1 MAEKMAEKR
10 SLIPDLVAGLT
21 TGIANIPDAM
31 ASAILAGVNPVFG
44 LYALMVGTPVGALL
58 TSSNFMLICTTSAMA
73 LTAGSALSHL
83 SGPAQNQ
90 ALFTLTLLVGL
101 FMMAAGLLRLGRL
114 MRFVSNAVMVG
125 FLTGVSVLVVLSQL
139 GDFTGYGSAYSNK
152 VASSVDILL
161 HPAQIDGQTM
171 AIGLLTV
178 LLILAFDRT
187 RLRNFSM
194 LLAMIIASA
203 VVVLLDWQS
212 VQQVSDVA
220 VIPGG
225 LPLPGLPKLSLIPEL
240 IAPAL
245 SIMIIGL
252 VQGAGVS
259 KAYPNPDGNY
269 PDLSRDFFGQGA
281 ANTIAG
287 FFHGMPIGGSVSSTA
302 LNVSAGAKS
311 RWAGVFSGLVIVIV
325 VLLFS
330 RAVSV
335 VAMPAMAAL
344 LIMAGIQS
352 IKVEEVRD
360 VWDVGWG
367 PRIVMAVTFA
377 STLMIPVQYA
387 VFAGVVLSILAYLIS
402 SSQDVQ
408 LFEITP
414 LLDGTYREQPAPE
427 ELPGN
432 AVTVLDIRGSVFFAA
447 AYRLEEMLP
456 SAREVERPVVIF
468 RLRQSRQISSTFVNV
483 LEFYDAQLRA
493 QGGKLMLSGVG
504 PRVKEQLDLT
514 ETTQDVLGEE
524 AIYLSTDIIGDSTKA
539 ALEAASVWLEETA
552 DKQVNNL

>member
-1 MAEKMAEKR
+1 MDQKK
-10 SLIPDLVAGLT
+10 LVPDFVAGLT

-73 LTAGSALSHL
+73 LTAGSALADL
-83 SGPAQNQ
+83 SGPSQNQ

-139 GDFTGYGSAYSNK
+139 GDFTGYGSEYSNK
-152 VASSVDILL
+152 VAQSVDLLL
-161 HPAQIDGQTM
+161 HPAQVQAQTL

-178 LLILAFDRT
+178 LLILVFDRT

-194 LLAMIIASA
+194 LLAMVLASLA
-203 VVVLLDWQS
+203 VIVLGWQD
-212 VQQVSDVA
+212 VQQVGDVA
-220 VIPGG
+220 VIPSG
-225 LPLPGLPKLSLIPEL
+225 LPLPGLPTLSLVPEL
-240 IAPAL
+240 LAPAL

-269 PDLSRDFFGQGA
+269 PDMSRDFFGQGA
-281 ANTIAG
+281 ANAVAG

-330 RAVSV
+330 GAVSL

-377 STLMIPVQYA
+377 TTLILPVQYA
-387 VFAGVVLSILAYLIS
+387 VFAGVILSVLAYLIS

-408 LFEITP
+408 LFERVP
-414 LLDGTYREQPAPE
+414 QPDRTYREQPAPT
-427 ELPGN
+427 ELPSN

-456 SAREVERPVVIF
+456 SAGEAERPVVIL

-483 LEFYDAQLRA
+483 LEFYDSQLKAQR
-493 QGGKLMLSGVG
+493 GKLLLSGVG

-524 AIYLSTDIIGDSTKA
+524 AIFLATDIIGESTQA
-539 ALEAASVWLEETA
+539 AIEAAQAWLEKTEDQRA
-552 DKQVNNL
+552 NDI

>member
-1 MAEKMAEKR
+1 MDRKQ
-10 SLIPDLVAGLT
+10 LVPDLVAGLT

-73 LTAGSALSHL
+73 LTAGSALADL
-83 SGPAQNQ
+83 SGPSQNQ

-139 GDFTGYGSAYSNK
+139 GDFTGYSSQYSNK
-152 VASSVDILL
+152 VAQSVDLLL
-161 HPAQIDGQTM
+161 HPAQVQGQTL
-171 AIGLLTV
+171 AIGLLTI
-178 LLILAFDRT
+178 LLILVFDRT

-194 LLAMIIASA
+194 LLAMILASLA
-203 VVVLLDWQS
+203 VIILDWQG
-212 VQQVSDVA
+212 VQQVGDVA
-220 VIPGG
+220 VIPSG
-225 LPLPGLPKLSLIPEL
+225 LPLPGLPTLSLVPEL

-269 PDLSRDFFGQGA
+269 PDMSRDFFGQGA
-281 ANTIAG
+281 ANTIAS

-330 RAVSV
+330 RAVSL

-344 LIMAGIQS
+344 LIMAGFQS

-367 PRIVMAVTFA
+367 PRIVMGVTFA
-377 STLMIPVQYA
+377 TTLILPVQYA
-387 VFAGVVLSILAYLIS
+387 VFAGVILSILAYLIS
-402 SSQDVQ
+402 SSQDVR
-408 LFEITP
+408 LFERVP
-414 LLDGTYREQPAPE
+414 LPDGTYREQPAPA
-427 ELPGN
+427 ELPSN
-432 AVTVLDIRGSVFFAA
+432 AVTILDIRGSVFFAA

-456 SAREVERPVVIF
+456 SAGEAERPVVIL

-483 LEFYDAQLRA
+483 LEFYDAQLKA
-493 QGGKLMLSGVG
+493 QEGKLILAGVG

-514 ETTQDVLGEE
+514 ETTQDVFGEE
-524 AIYLSTDIIGDSTKA
+524 SIFLSTDIIGKSTKE
-539 ALEAASVWLEETA
+539 ALTSARAWLDKTSDQRVNSKEA
-552 DKQVNNL
+552 